1 MGKMDGKKAVV
12 GVRDARVGGGRG
24 GSGYLR
30 GGRER
35 GGAER
40 GEISDPSAAPT
51 MMMRSNCFGG
61 PEQLETV
68 IVVLDAVAMAT
79 WGNIYIYIF
88 ERT

>member
-1 MGKMDGKKAVV
+1 
-12 GVRDARVGGGRG
+12 
-24 GSGYLR
+24 
-30 GGRER
+30 
-35 GGAER
+35 
-40 GEISDPSAAPT
+40 